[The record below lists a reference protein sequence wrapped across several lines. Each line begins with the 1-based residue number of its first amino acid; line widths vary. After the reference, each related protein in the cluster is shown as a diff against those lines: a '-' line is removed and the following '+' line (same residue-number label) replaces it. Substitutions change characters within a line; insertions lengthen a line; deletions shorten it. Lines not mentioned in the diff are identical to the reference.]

1 MRHRQFQ
8 NHHWHRKTEMFSG
21 KFGNSQGDCPG
32 FGMHNYTLG
41 ESESLT
47 TRTAGPLALNDRLRA
62 VPGPALRF
70 SPGWQN
76 DWAFGPK
83 SQSDAEYLCIT
94 DRAGIHDGALDS
106 RLRGNYKKTSFFVLT
121 KLVGCERRIPDEVMF
136 SGSSSSDQK
145 KRCSMERASMEHR
158 VDFSEWAIRR
168 LLPMGRRKVLDTPV
182 SARHWLHHCS

>member
-1 MRHRQFQ
+1 MSDQVCDCGPKVQPFEGEFHLMRHRQFQ
-8 NHHWHRKTEMFSG
+8 NHHRHRKTEMSSG

-32 FGMHNYTLG
+32 FGMRSYTFG

-83 SQSDAEYLCIT
+83 SQSVHCYATLPPLPIRQT
-94 DRAGIHDGALDS
+94 VFQRS
-106 RLRGNYKKTSFFVLT
+106 T
-121 KLVGCERRIPDEVMF
+121 
-136 SGSSSSDQK
+136 
-145 KRCSMERASMEHR
+145 
-158 VDFSEWAIRR
+158 IRR
-168 LLPMGRRKVLDTPV
+168 FRILWPAISEQRLPEISGFLLQKDLMHLWILM
-182 SARHWLHHCS
+182 SARSELQSL